1 MNAYAEMKKRHQ
13 EEVNALPMYWAF
25 SDEQFDQ
32 QLKKLGLTR
41 NDTGKLCKTFGG
53 GFCLASD
60 AQMIADTLRGHRREM
75 LENQAYIILGVMHS
89 VDKWLDGKGLEQDE
103 VNRAA
108 TMREKTLCIIES
120 RPEQIHAH
128 LVIDWLGDT
137 HCSNCGEDV
146 NCTEPFCQHCGARL
160 DEPEVKEY

>member
-1 MNAYAEMKKRHQ
+1 MTDIFDKATDLAARLRKLADSEGC
-13 EEVNALPMYWAF
+13 EEA
-25 SDEQFDQ
+25 
-32 QLKKLGLTR
+32 
-41 NDTGKLCKTFGG
+41 GKLIRAAKE
-53 GFCLASD
+53 A
-60 AQMIADTLRGHRREM
+60 ADM

-89 VDKWLDGKGLEQDE
+89 VDKWLDGKELEQDE

-146 NCTEPFCQHCGARL
+146 NCTEPFCQHRGARL